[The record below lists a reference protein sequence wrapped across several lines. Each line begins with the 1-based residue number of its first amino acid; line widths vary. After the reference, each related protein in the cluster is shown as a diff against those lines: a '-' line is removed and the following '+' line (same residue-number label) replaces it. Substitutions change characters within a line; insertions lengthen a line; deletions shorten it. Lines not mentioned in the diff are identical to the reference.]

1 MDIGTT
7 RGMALGRSVTEPLN
21 GYAATHFVLYYRDI
35 EELLRLPEPLRYEA
49 LNRMFTRFA
58 NPDAQ

>member
-21 GYAATHFVLYYRDI
+21 GYPATHFVLYYRDI